1 MAYVLQKIYDG
12 YVYFFY
18 DIKGLVML
26 NLIWKWWQISFF
38 FLFGL
43 KDERSENFFLIQN
56 PPIPIALI
64 LIGYV
69 LLIKWGPGYMKERKP
84 FDLKYTMMFYNFLQV
99 ILNSYVSLMV
109 RVKKDNNNLEWFYK
123 ISIFRQYIEF

>member
-1 MAYVLQKIYDG
+1 MK
-12 YVYFFY
+12 
-18 DIKGLVML
+18 VMT
-26 NLIWKWWQISFF
+26 NFSFF
-38 FLFGL
+38 FLF

-109 RVKKDNNNLEWFYK
+109 RVKK
-123 ISIFRQYIEF
+123 R